1 MDIDKWRSGKREIEN
16 FDSFYRKFE
25 GAENLVFTQFATI
38 PAGATM
44 RMRYIDLI
52 DWTSMKNQLS
62 VDYAKPHLQLLCL
75 SGVQISLD
83 AFSGSDPQI

>member
-1 MDIDKWRSGKREIEN
+1 METGKKGNREFRFFLSEIRRSGKPG
-16 FDSFYRKFE
+16 S
-25 GAENLVFTQFATI
+25 TQFATI
-38 PAGATM
+38 PSGATM

-52 DWTSMKNQLS
+52 DWTSTHNQLS

-83 AFSGSDPQI
+83 AFSGSHAEI

>member
-1 MDIDKWRSGKREIEN
+1 MEIEKKGNREFRFFLSEIRRSGKH
-16 FDSFYRKFE
+16 
-25 GAENLVFTQFATI
+25 GFTQFATI

-52 DWTSMKNQLS
+52 DWTSTKNQLS